1 MQKQMKSCRP
11 IFRRTAVL
19 VLAGCLAMGNAGVPV
34 LAEEKISGQRPKEDG
49 IDIDQETKEQ
59 KLNGTDADQETKE
72 QNPDGTDAGQ
82 EEREQNPDGTDA
94 GQETE
99 EQNPDGTGTDQKE
112 EGQDPDRTDVD
123 QEVEEQKP
131 GKGAAD
137 DIKKEV
143 SEDEKKETVSG
154 NTIDHKE
161 EIFEDREEKGK
172 AESINVVVPAA
183 YTLALNPYRLPVM
196 TGEEE
201 ITTDQIIS
209 GTYGMVNKSST
220 DQIVTVTLLVE
231 DYSGEELV
239 FVDSAEEAEHA
250 GMNVYAI
257 YLAAVPAGGEPIL
270 IDGEPVD
277 KTVTGES
284 LQNVKM
290 TGAPDRAVTLYAGT
304 NQMSFQ
310 LSKAVYH
317 SELAEEPGEGNL
329 DAEEEDTSESK
340 EQPENVLKELDPD
353 GKSVTAYTFTG
364 VMNPNAEWEK
374 LSGGIK
380 LSVVYT
386 YRAADGDEEIIEGT
400 GAMVSGTGIKDPA

>member
-1 MQKQMKSCRP
+1 MQKKMKSCRP
-11 IFRRTAVL
+11 IFRTTAVL

-34 LAEEKISGQRPKEDG
+34 LAEEKISDQRLEEDG

-59 KLNGTDADQETKE
+59 KLNGTDVDQETKE
-72 QNPDGTDAGQ
+72 QNPDGIDAGQ
-82 EEREQNPDGTDA
+82 EEGEQNPDGTDA

-131 GKGAAD
+131 GKGAAG

-143 SEDEKKETVSG
+143 SEDEEKETISE
-154 NTIDHKE
+154 NAIDNKE
-161 EIFEDREEKGK
+161 EVFEDSEEKEE
-172 AESINVVVPAA
+172 AEIINVVVPTTF
-183 YTLALNPYRLPVM
+183 TLALNPYRLPVM
-196 TGEEE
+196 TDGENM
-201 ITTDQIIS
+201 TTEQIIS
-209 GTYGMVNKSST
+209 GTYGIVNKSST

-231 DYSGEELV
+231 DHSGKELL

-257 YLAAVPAGGEPIL
+257 YLAAVPANGEQIL

-290 TGAPDRAVTLYAGT
+290 TGAPDRAITLYAGT

-310 LSKAVYH
+310 LSKAVYQ
-317 SELAEEPGEGNL
+317 SEPEEESGEENL

-353 GKSVTAYTFTG
+353 GKSVTAYTFNG

-386 YRAADGDEEIIEGT
+386 YQTADREEEIIEGT
-400 GAMVSGTGIKDPA
+400 GAMVSGSGISDLP